1 MKSIT
6 KQIVFFLSVTLMLS
20 SCNMNMLNSV
30 NGNKNVEV
38 ADRTVAEDF
47 TKIKVS
53 TGLDLYLSQGTEN
66 KVTLEADE
74 NLHEIIFTEVE
85 NGELKIYSEKN
96 IWNAKAK
103 KVYVTVKDLTSLVAT
118 SGSDVYT
125 EEELSVEN
133 INIICTSGAD
143 INVELKANSVIST
156 ATSGSDIELNGS
168 TINHTSSATSG
179 ASIDAYGLRSEN
191 VTVNVTSGADINIYA
206 SVSLDARATSGGDI
220 DFKGNP
226 RNVKKSSTSG
236 GSISA
241 N

>member
-6 KQIVFFLSVTLMLS
+6 KQIVFFLSMTLMLS

-66 KVTLEADE
+66 KITLEADE
-74 NLHEIIFTEVE
+74 NLHEIIFTKIE
-85 NGELKIYSEKN
+85 NGELKIYSDKN

-103 KVYVTVKDLTSLVAT
+103 KVYLTVKGLTSIVAT
-118 SGSDVYT
+118 SGSNVYT

-133 INIICTSGAD
+133 INIVSTSGAD
-143 INVELKANSVIST
+143 IDLNLNANSVIST
-156 ATSGSDIELNGS
+156 ATSGSDIKLNGT
-168 TINHTSSATSG
+168 TIQHTCSATSG
-179 ASIDAYGLRSEN
+179 ASIEAYDLTSEN

-206 SVSLDARATSGGDI
+206 SVSLEARATSGGDI

-226 RNVKKSSTSG
+226 KNVKKSSTSG

-241 N
+241 K

>member
-1 MKSIT
+1 MKSIS
-6 KQIVFFLSVTLMLS
+6 KQIVFFLAITLMLS
-20 SCNMNMLNSV
+20 SCNMNMMNSV

-38 ADRTVAEDF
+38 ADRTVSEDF

-53 TGLDLYLSQGTEN
+53 TGLDLYLSQGNEN
-66 KVTLEADE
+66 KITLEADE

-118 SGSDVYT
+118 SGADVVT
-125 EEELSVEN
+125 EEELNVKN
-133 INIICTSGAD
+133 INVICTSGAD
-143 INVELKANSVIST
+143 IDIELNANSVIST

-168 TINHTSSATSG
+168 TIKHTSSATSG
-179 ASIDAYGLRSEN
+179 ASIEAYGLRSEN

-206 SVSLDARATSGGDI
+206 SVNLDARATSGGDI
-220 DFKGNP
+220 DYKGKP
-226 RNVKKSSTSG
+226 KNVQKSSTSG